1 MFVSST
7 KYLNVSGIW
16 IYQETLKESVND
28 TDSRKAKLA
37 GTLAA
42 ASKVRTLAKDLSGG
56 NLGSIRV
63 QAAIGSQSTK
73 SQTTSHQET
82 NDAANLLAQNN
93 LIVNLKGKGADSDL
107 TVTGSNLTVGNNFYQ
122 SVEGDVLYQASTQTD
137 TQDSQNSSKGWG
149 VGVYASTQIGSGQS
163 NQGFT
168 VNANKAKG
176 GSHETTTTHT
186 NTQVTVGGT
195 TVNDIG
201 GNLILDGANLNTKH
215 LTGTVGGDLIVKSRQ
230 DGYQYTH
237 DQKQAGFSADVGF
250 DGKPQSFSING
261 GKTDADADYA
271 QVTHQSGIKAQEST
285 LSVQGQGK
293 FTSGYLIT
301 DAGKNQTQF
310 AQGIQTQDIQNHL
323 NYEGDAISV
332 GIGIGA
338 DTSNPNGKAK
348 PALQGIGYG
357 KIDPVHKTSTT
368 HSVITDQAGL
378 SHINTESFKQEEVQN
393 QLNEIITN
401 DFNKEQ
407 VLTELGAQVNI
418 TTEFDNER
426 RAVRSEYAKKAEGYR
441 KQAEELPQGSQ
452 ERTELETKAKQIDDN
467 LRLFDGITS
476 ALYAPNSNGII
487 GDVARAA
494 SPELAY
500 RIGQYFKDNKTLNQ
514 LDNGNRPEEQSAN
527 HLLAHAILGAAVS
540 YATGNN
546 PTTVTTAYTATDG
559 STADA
564 VSAAEVG
571 KVGVENN
578 ANAKEVMFAAQHPWI
593 ASQIGT
599 VMPSADLHTVQNPN
613 ISTVVATFQINL
625 LNNNGGDY
633 DAISGEGSI
642 SNAYR
647 HTLWQAIIANKF
659 GSDIAIKV
667 GNAHENTYTHQD
679 IEKPTYGGVY
689 LDKLFYSSLS
699 SADEVADQFNNKIGR
714 ELAAKSPKLSN
725 KEYAQKVLVYHYNY
739 GLYQVKKIDGSYLVV
754 KTRLPAEL
762 YNRAVTTLRGLDNTG
777 AGPVLQQ
784 KREDYFNKTVI
795 EGID

>member
-1 MFVSST
+1 M
-7 KYLNVSGIW
+7 
-16 IYQETLKESVND
+16 
-28 TDSRKAKLA
+28 
-37 GTLAA
+37 
-42 ASKVRTLAKDLSGG
+42 
-56 NLGSIRV
+56 
-63 QAAIGSQSTK
+63 
-73 SQTTSHQET
+73 
-82 NDAANLLAQNN
+82 
-93 LIVNLKGKGADSDL
+93 
-107 TVTGSNLTVGNNFYQ
+107 
-122 SVEGDVLYQASTQTD
+122 
-137 TQDSQNSSKGWG
+137 
-149 VGVYASTQIGSGQS
+149 
-163 NQGFT
+163 
-168 VNANKAKG
+168 
-176 GSHETTTTHT
+176 
-186 NTQVTVGGT
+186 
-195 TVNDIG
+195 
-201 GNLILDGANLNTKH
+201 
-215 LTGTVGGDLIVKSRQ
+215 
-230 DGYQYTH
+230 
-237 DQKQAGFSADVGF
+237 
-250 DGKPQSFSING
+250 
-261 GKTDADADYA
+261 
-271 QVTHQSGIKAQEST
+271 
-285 LSVQGQGK
+285 
-293 FTSGYLIT
+293 
-301 DAGKNQTQF
+301 
-310 AQGIQTQDIQNHL
+310 
-323 NYEGDAISV
+323 
-332 GIGIGA
+332 
-338 DTSNPNGKAK
+338 
-348 PALQGIGYG
+348 
-357 KIDPVHKTSTT
+357 
-368 HSVITDQAGL
+368 
-378 SHINTESFKQEEVQN
+378 
-393 QLNEIITN
+393 
-401 DFNKEQ
+401 
-407 VLTELGAQVNI
+407 LTELGAQVNI

-426 RAVRSEYAKKAEGYR
+426 RAVKSEFTKKAEDYR

-452 ERTELETKAKQIDDN
+452 ERTKLEAKAKQIDDN

-546 PTTVTTAYTATDG
+546 PTTGALSGAGSEVAAPALANYLYGTKDPSELTQEQKDTIISILNLATVTTAYTATDG

>member
-1 MFVSST
+1 M
-7 KYLNVSGIW
+7 
-16 IYQETLKESVND
+16 
-28 TDSRKAKLA
+28 
-37 GTLAA
+37 
-42 ASKVRTLAKDLSGG
+42 
-56 NLGSIRV
+56 
-63 QAAIGSQSTK
+63 
-73 SQTTSHQET
+73 
-82 NDAANLLAQNN
+82 
-93 LIVNLKGKGADSDL
+93 
-107 TVTGSNLTVGNNFYQ
+107 
-122 SVEGDVLYQASTQTD
+122 
-137 TQDSQNSSKGWG
+137 
-149 VGVYASTQIGSGQS
+149 
-163 NQGFT
+163 
-168 VNANKAKG
+168 
-176 GSHETTTTHT
+176 
-186 NTQVTVGGT
+186 
-195 TVNDIG
+195 
-201 GNLILDGANLNTKH
+201 
-215 LTGTVGGDLIVKSRQ
+215 
-230 DGYQYTH
+230 
-237 DQKQAGFSADVGF
+237 
-250 DGKPQSFSING
+250 
-261 GKTDADADYA
+261 
-271 QVTHQSGIKAQEST
+271 
-285 LSVQGQGK
+285 
-293 FTSGYLIT
+293 
-301 DAGKNQTQF
+301 
-310 AQGIQTQDIQNHL
+310 
-323 NYEGDAISV
+323 
-332 GIGIGA
+332 
-338 DTSNPNGKAK
+338 
-348 PALQGIGYG
+348 
-357 KIDPVHKTSTT
+357 
-368 HSVITDQAGL
+368 
-378 SHINTESFKQEEVQN
+378 
-393 QLNEIITN
+393 
-401 DFNKEQ
+401 
-407 VLTELGAQVNI
+407 LTELGAQVNI

-426 RAVRSEYAKKAEGYR
+426 RAVKSEFAKKAEGYR

-452 ERTELETKAKQIDDN
+452 ERTKLEAKAKQIDDN

-500 RIGQYFKDNKTLNQ
+500 QIGQHFKENKFKNEI
-514 LDNGNRPEEQSAN
+514 DGGNRPEEQSVN

-546 PTTVTTAYTATDG
+546 PTTGALSGAGSEVAAPALANYLYGTKDPSELTQEQKDTIISILNLATVTTAYTATDG